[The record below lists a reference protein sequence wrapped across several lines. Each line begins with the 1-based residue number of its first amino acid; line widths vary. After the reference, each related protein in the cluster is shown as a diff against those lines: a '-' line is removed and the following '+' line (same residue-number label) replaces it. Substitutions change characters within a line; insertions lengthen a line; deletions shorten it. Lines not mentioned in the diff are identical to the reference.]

1 MQYEQ
6 RASPS
11 MDPLPLPD
19 GANDHFLGFSP
30 APLDLAVDDAVFD
43 RVREI
48 WQTIT
53 SEDPEQFLA
62 FKSREAEDDDEF

>member
-1 MQYEQ
+1 V
-6 RASPS
+6 
-11 MDPLPLPD
+11 DPLPLPD
-19 GANDHFLGFSP
+19 GASDHFLGLSP

-53 SEDPEQFLA
+53 GEDPEQFLA
-62 FKSREAEDDDEF
+62 FKNREAEDDDDL